1 MHKMNMTNRK
11 LIAVLLAATMLFTM
25 ACGALNTVTNLAT
38 GGGAGTVSEL
48 WKDVPPMDGATKA
61 DLQLPVFAS
70 LLMRTMAQGKADFI
84 AYTTEKT
91 ADDVS
96 KFYTA
101 DLMKS
106 NGWEASDS
114 ACNTAKDDKGNGFT
128 MCTFT
133 KKADGKEEVL
143 ALIAVPDEA
152 TKKTSIFYVRIDT
165 SSTPQPK

>member
-1 MHKMNMTNRK
+1 MTNRK
-11 LIAVLLAATMLFTM
+11 LITLMLAATMLFTM
-25 ACGALNTVTNLAT
+25 ACGAINSLTNLAT
-38 GGGAGTVSEL
+38 GGGAGTVTEL

-61 DLQLPVFAS
+61 DLKLPAFAS

-84 AYTTEKT
+84 AYTTEKS

-101 DLMKS
+101 DLMKA

-128 MCTFT
+128 MCTFN

-143 ALIAVPDEA
+143 ALMALPDDT